1 MFLYEYA
8 LAAAL
13 LVMTP
18 SVTVEELAGP
28 QIETVPLLRTALQN
42 LAVDWEILDPREVRY
57 VLARP
62 EDLVSDVN
70 LLRRRYADLADAPAV
85 VDCQRFPERAVVN
98 DLLAFNRTYRQQ
110 LDARQP
116 ADPTRWWELRKVL
129 QETDQLYQV
138 WDTVRDARCEYY
150 YVTVRRQALKRL
162 HETIG
167 DDAYF
172 TGQLPPPVPLWRF
185 QSIK

>member
-1 MFLYEYA
+1 MFPYEYV

-13 LVMTP
+13 LACPPDAAEDFQCPESMP
-18 SVTVEELAGP
+18 S
-28 QIETVPLLRTALQN
+28 LRTALQN

-62 EDLVSDVN
+62 EDFAADLN
-70 LLRRRYADLADAPAV
+70 LLRRRNADLGDAPAV
-85 VDCQRFPERAVVN
+85 VDCQRFPDRAAVN
-98 DLLAFNRTYRQQ
+98 EMLAFNRAYRQQ

-116 ADPTRWWELRKVL
+116 ADPARWWELRRIL

-138 WDTVRDARCEYY
+138 WDTVRDSRCEYY

-162 HETIG
+162 RELVG
-167 DDAYF
+167 DDAYY
-172 TGQLPPPVPLWRF
+172 TGALPPYVPLWRF
-185 QSIK
+185 QSID